1 MPPFKKLLKPAAI
14 FCVVYVAL
22 ALLWPVW
29 GGFYGAMFRTAGN
42 SMFASFGPQGKVRFD
57 RRWDQE
63 ASSHRTE
70 DDTTMFLAIRNPP
83 VQANQSIS
91 SKRLGYTPLI
101 VFAAFAAATPLPW
114 NRRAWLFMIGAVLVN
129 LFVACRVWLMLRN
142 PFTNEPALKQF
153 DSGPYVS
160 KTISYLANLFDAI
173 QISYVAPGVI
183 WMLVVVLVATR
194 QDVLGLA
201 GGGSAV
207 ARSQPRHRRAGRTD

>member
-42 SMFASFGPQGKVRFD
+42 GLFASFGPKGVVRFERLWSED
-57 RRWDQE
+57 AARVSKEQDTVMILAVRGSPAQGDQ
-63 ASSHRTE
+63 
-70 DDTTMFLAIRNPP
+70 P
-83 VQANQSIS
+83 IS

-129 LFVACRVWLMLRN
+129 LFVACRVWLMIRN

-194 QDVLGLA
+194 RDVLGLA
-201 GGGSAV
+201 GGDSAA
-207 ARSQPRHRRAGRTD
+207 ARRHPRHRRAGRTD